1 MSPITPGR
9 ARHMIEL
16 ESFSAIGRA
25 LLASR
30 MVVRTRLEPL

>member
-1 MSPITPGR
+1 MSPITPGC

-16 ESFSAIGRA
+16 ESFAATGRA

-30 MVVRTRLEPL
+30 MAVRTRLEPL